1 MIHPQKYIY
10 MSKFY
15 RLQGLQGYLLCIVRL
30 PQVKKIVH
38 KQRNKAMPKFYR
50 LQHCKNE
57 LIKITKFVTVTNCQ
71 IDNSLFKPINN
82 SQIENNSFH
91 FNKP

>member
-1 MIHPQKYIY
+1 

-30 PQVKKIVH
+30 PQVTKIVH

-57 LIKITKFVTVTNCQ
+57 LIKVTKFVTVTCKTRAHGPG
-71 IDNSLFKPINN
+71 IGWTSINSYC
-82 SQIENNSFH
+82 
-91 FNKP
+91 